1 MLKKKKKNPD
11 REGHTR
17 LACVDIPDNIML
29 RTESAS
35 KKRQPK

>member
-1 MLKKKKKNPD
+1 MLKKKNNTD

-35 KKRQPK
+35 KKCQPK

>member
-1 MLKKKKKNPD
+1 MFKKKKNPD

-17 LACVDIPDNIML
+17 LTCVDIPDNIML

-35 KKRQPK
+35 KECQRK